1 MTKHPNDVAYT
12 AAVREVQERLG
23 SRQIN
28 EGMAEER
35 AERVA
40 ITADLAAYIERMDM
54 FYLGT
59 ASLAG
64 QPYIQYRGGPQG
76 FLRVLDEHTLGF
88 ADYAG
93 NRQYISLGNL
103 AENPRA
109 YLFLIDYATAQRVKF
124 WGTARVVYDD
134 PGLLQ
139 KLADPTYKAKPER
152 VILFTVTAWDPN
164 CPRHIHRRFPATLVA
179 PAIEQLQQRV
189 ALLEERLRAAGI
201 PLPD

>member
-1 MTKHPNDVAYT
+1 MTKYPNDVAYT
-12 AAVREVQERLG
+12 AAIREVQERLG

-64 QPYIQYRGGPQG
+64 QPYIQYRGGPPG
-76 FLRVLDEHTLGF
+76 FLRVLDQHTLGF

-124 WGTARVVYDD
+124 WGTGRVVYDD
-134 PGLLQ
+134 PALLQ
-139 KLADPTYKAKPER
+139 RLADPAYKAKPER

-189 ALLEERLRAAGI
+189 ALLEERLRAAGLE
-201 PLPD
+201 LPD